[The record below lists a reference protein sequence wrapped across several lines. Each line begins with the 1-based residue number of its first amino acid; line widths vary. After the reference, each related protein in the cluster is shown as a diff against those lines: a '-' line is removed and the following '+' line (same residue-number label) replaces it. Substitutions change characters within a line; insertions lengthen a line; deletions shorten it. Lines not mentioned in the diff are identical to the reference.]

1 MARYRVWLGRTEKPF
16 SRVVEA
22 DDMMVNDRDQLVL
35 FNRGTGNAF
44 TVGTGTQTVA
54 IFRQGAWSYVREI
67 Q

>member
-1 MARYRVWLGRTEKPF
+1 MSRYRVWLGRTEKPF

-35 FNRGTGNAF
+35 FNRGTGNGF
-44 TVGTGTQTVA
+44 TIGTGSKNVA
-54 IFRQGAWSYVREI
+54 IFRAGSWSYVREI